1 MDRINLHS
9 PRVLGLLQPKR
20 EMLEKPS
27 ELSRDS
33 VAVVSQLQTPK
44 RGETVSQHSVKA
56 FSAFTPTHDT
66 HQSTMT
72 STPVTSL
79 FTTPKS
85 ETTFWSTGDLTP
97 DTPSRKMIP
106 ERTILSDRLSGT
118 SPFCLTPE
126 RQPLDFMS
134 PDRNR
139 NQDSGRRGRPR
150 ADMVNNLIIEGAQSG
165 NPIKCNICQR

>member
-27 ELSRDS
+27 ELSRDG

-79 FTTPKS
+79 FKWCRVLKVSNVNKS
-85 ETTFWSTGDLTP
+85 QL
-97 DTPSRKMIP
+97 
-106 ERTILSDRLSGT
+106 
-118 SPFCLTPE
+118 
-126 RQPLDFMS
+126 
-134 PDRNR
+134 N
-139 NQDSGRRGRPR
+139 
-150 ADMVNNLIIEGAQSG
+150 IIKHG
-165 NPIKCNICQR
+165 N